1 MRSTRASIAL
11 TTAKLF
17 DALKRIGN
25 DNAQGEYYLTDVP
38 GIFSKEGDNVAI
50 FLSDDPQEVEG
61 VNDRRQLAAL
71 EAEIRK
77 STIQQLMIESGVT
90 FIDPASVYISSRTAI
105 GRDTVIHPNVTI
117 EGENRV
123 GEGCLI
129 RSGTRIKES
138 VIGNNVEIRDNCTIR
153 DSEVGNDCT
162 SARWHIFA
170 ATL

>member
-1 MRSTRASIAL
+1 
-11 TTAKLF
+11 AKLF

-90 FIDPASVYISSRTAI
+90 FIDPASVYISSRAAI
-105 GRDTVIHPNVTI
+105 GRDTVIHPGVTI
-117 EGENRV
+117 
-123 GEGCLI
+123 
-129 RSGTRIKES
+129 
-138 VIGNNVEIRDNCTIR
+138 
-153 DSEVGNDCT
+153 
-162 SARWHIFA
+162 
-170 ATL
+170 